1 QIRSLALTDDVVE
14 FMALQLQK
22 LPAPAQTVLKLAAC
36 IGNEFDLATLAIVDE
51 KSQAETA
58 SNLWKAL
65 QEGLVLPTSEVYKF
79 FQEKSQLRVQN
90 PSSSELLESDSCS
103 YKFLHDRVQ
112 QAAYSLIPDEQKQ
125 IAHLKIGQLLLTHT
139 SAAET
144 EEKLFEIVNQLNIG
158 KSLIVEP
165 SQQIELAQLNLKAG
179 QKARAATAY
188 TAAFEYCTTGIAL
201 LAEDSWQ
208 TQYEITLALY
218 EAATEAAYLSGNFEQ
233 MKQLAA
239 VIAERSRTLL
249 DTIKVY
255 EIQIQ
260 AAQAQHQF
268 LEAVQIALK
277 IVEGLGTSL
286 PEQPSQLDIVKAF
299 GATKSIL
306 AGRKPL
312 DLMTLPQ
319 MRDPNKLA
327 VVRILAAVSAAAFVV
342 TPALLPFIV
351 LEQVNL
357 SVLYGNSSFSAIG
370 YAYYGLILCGM
381 TGEIEFGY
389 QCAKLA
395 LKLLEH
401 FNAKELKSRVY
412 VGIYCSVWHWKEPL
426 KNSLAFL
433 REGYEV
439 GLETGDLESAAIC
452 GFIYISYCWFIG
464 RELSD
469 LSQESAAFREQL
481 RLLNQEGLT
490 SHLTVFQQAILNLV
504 GNGAEPWQ
512 LTGDAFVRQEIL
524 PVLERSDHLTAL
536 YYFYATELNLCYL
549 FGKFELAVEAAIAA
563 ENYIGG
569 ATGLFIVP
577 LCYTYDSLA
586 HLAIYVRV
594 SETQQ
599 QCIMDRV
606 AKNQEKMKTW
616 ADHDPANYL
625 HKFYLV
631 EAERYRVLGYKSEA
645 LEFYDRAIAGA
656 TENEYLQEVALA
668 NELAAKFC
676 LEWGKPRVARDYLHD
691 AYYSYAR
698 WGAAAKVREL
708 EQSYPELL
716 ALILQSD
723 ELQLTSEIT
732 LHETNTFTSHTSNRS
747 STSSSRNISAVLD
760 IKTVLKASQTLSSEI
775 HLERLLSTL
784 LQVVIENAGADKS
797 ALLLLKGNR
806 LIVEATSTVVCCSTV
821 LLSIPLEES
830 QELPITLI
838 QRVKRTLQPL
848 VISHAITHSSLMAD
862 PYIIRQQPK
871 SLLCAPILHQGKLL
885 GVLYLENNLAMGAF
899 TSDRVE
905 ILNLLCTQAAISL
918 QNARLYQQ
926 SQEYAQKLEFYLND
940 LKQMQLQLVQNEKMS
955 ALGNLVAGV
964 AHEINNPVGFIAGNL
979 QPAQDY
985 VGDLFNLIELYQEKF
1000 PNPGVE
1006 IEAEIEEMDLEYV
1019 REDLPK
1025 LISSMNEGVDRI
1037 RNISTSL
1044 RTFSRADS
1052 DRPVSFNIHDGLE
1065 STLLILKHRLKASEF
1080 RPAIEV
1086 VKDYGN
1092 LPLVKCFPGQLNQ
1105 VFMNVLANAIDALE
1119 ESNKGRSFSEIKA
1132 RPNQITIQTALSE
1145 SNNQVLIRIKDNGVG
1160 MSNEVK
1166 ENIFNHLFT
1175 TKSVGQGTG
1184 LGLSIA
1190 HQIVVEKHGGTLLV
1204 NSSIGEGSEFVI
1216 SIPG

>member
-1 QIRSLALTDDVVE
+1 
-14 FMALQLQK
+14 M
-22 LPAPAQTVLKLAAC
+22 
-36 IGNEFDLATLAIVDE
+36 
-51 KSQAETA
+51 
-58 SNLWKAL
+58 
-65 QEGLVLPTSEVYKF
+65 
-79 FQEKSQLRVQN
+79 
-90 PSSSELLESDSCS
+90 
-103 YKFLHDRVQ
+103 
-112 QAAYSLIPDEQKQ
+112 
-125 IAHLKIGQLLLTHT
+125 
-139 SAAET
+139 
-144 EEKLFEIVNQLNIG
+144 
-158 KSLIVEP
+158 
-165 SQQIELAQLNLKAG
+165 
-179 QKARAATAY
+179 
-188 TAAFEYCTTGIAL
+188 
-201 LAEDSWQ
+201 
-208 TQYEITLALY
+208 
-218 EAATEAAYLSGNFEQ
+218 
-233 MKQLAA
+233 
-239 VIAERSRTLL
+239 

-357 SVLYGNSSFSAIG
+357 SVLYGNTSFSAIG

-381 TGEIEFGY
+381 TGEIDFGY

-504 GNGAEPWQ
+504 GNSAEPWQ
-512 LTGDAFVRQEIL
+512 LTGDAFDRQEIL
-524 PVLERSDHLTAL
+524 PVLERLDHLTAL

-631 EAERYRVLGYKSEA
+631 EAERYRVLGHKSEA

-676 LEWGKPRVARDYLHD
+676 LEWGKPRIARDYLHD

-698 WGAAAKVREL
+698 WGAAAKVSEL

-716 ALILQSD
+716 ALILQPD
-723 ELQLTSEIT
+723 ELQLASEIT
-732 LHETNTFTSHTSNRS
+732 LHETNTFISHTINRS
-747 STSSSRNISAVLD
+747 SSSSSRNISAVLD

-806 LIVEATSTVVCCSTV
+806 LIVEAMSTFASCSTV

-885 GVLYLENNLAMGAF
+885 GVLYLENNLAIGAF

-1119 ESNKGRSFSEIKA
+1119 ESNKGRIFSEIKA

-1160 MSNEVK
+1160 MSNEIK

-1204 NSSIGEGSEFVI
+1204 NSSIGQGSEFVI